1 MKTLNVTSHAGIS
14 LKNILFATD
23 FSEASEAAL
32 PYAAA
37 ISGRYQSQLYLV
49 HVISPA
55 GYVVPSGHADAVT
68 LESMHQAALA
78 DARERMETI
87 ASRLKTIPHQT
98 YIREGGLW
106 DSLSDIIE
114 KRDINLLVVGT
125 RGRTGVEKLVLG
137 SKAEE
142 LLRQARCPV
151 LTVGPNISG
160 RARLTA
166 IESENDHSVE
176 ISLRQ
181 IVYATDFSP
190 ESLAAASFAT
200 SLAQEFQ
207 AKLTLLHVL
216 GKYTD
221 LENRPRPIDLALQRL
236 ENLVPEEAG
245 LWCSPKPAVQFGPPA
260 DCILQEA
267 MDSRADLI
275 VLGVRAAA
283 GKLGAATHLPWAT
296 AHKVIVQAPCPV
308 LTIPFNATLQPSKDT
323 EGFVEFGE
331 VMPMNQAKA
340 HNRDRAGDE
349 GLTHIEL
356 AAEIRRRAYEL
367 YELRGRTDG
376 QALEDWIEA
385 EADVT
390 RPRAA

>member
-1 MKTLNVTSHAGIS
+1 MKMKAIEVSNHSGIS

-37 ISGRYQSQLYLV
+37 ISGRYHSQLYV
-49 HVISPA
+49 AHVLSPA
-55 GYVVPSGHADAVT
+55 GYVVPAGHGDVVT
-68 LESMHQAALA
+68 LESMHRAALA
-78 DARERMETI
+78 DARERMEAI

-106 DSLSDIIE
+106 DSLSDMIT
-114 KRDINLLVVGT
+114 KLDINLLVVGSQ
-125 RGRTGVEKLVLG
+125 GRTGVEKLVLG

-160 RARLTA
+160 RVRLTA
-166 IESENDHSVE
+166 IESEDDHPVE

-190 ESLAAASFAT
+190 ESLAAAPFAA

-221 LENRPRPIDLALQRL
+221 LQQRPRPIDLALLRL
-236 ENLVPEEAG
+236 EKLVPEEAG
-245 LWCSPKPAVQFGPPA
+245 LWCSPRPAVQFGPPA

-267 MDSRADLI
+267 LNSRADLI
-275 VLGVRAAA
+275 VMGVRAAA

-308 LTIPFNATLQPSKDT
+308 LTIPFDATLQPNNEV
-323 EGFVEFGE
+323 EGFVQFGE
-331 VMPMNQAKA
+331 VMP
-340 HNRDRAGDE
+340 
-349 GLTHIEL
+349 
-356 AAEIRRRAYEL
+356 
-367 YELRGRTDG
+367 
-376 QALEDWIEA
+376 
-385 EADVT
+385 
-390 RPRAA
+390 